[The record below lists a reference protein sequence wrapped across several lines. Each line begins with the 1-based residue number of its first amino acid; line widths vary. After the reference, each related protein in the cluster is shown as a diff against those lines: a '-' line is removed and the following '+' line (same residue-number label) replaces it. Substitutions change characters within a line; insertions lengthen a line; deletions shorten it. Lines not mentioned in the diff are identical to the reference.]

1 MIAHIQGK
9 MIEKTPTALVV
20 ETGGVGFQLLVPLSS
35 SEKLGEPGEVV
46 KLLTYLHVRE
56 DVLQL
61 YGFLTVEERHLFQ
74 LLISISGVGPK
85 LAQGILSGI
94 EVSQF
99 KQAVRANETAVLN
112 KIPGVG
118 KKTAE
123 RLVVELRDKVGLA
136 DQPETGREET
146 GQAGRPQE
154 EAILALLSLGY
165 KRNQAEKAVHSVAQ
179 EEDILSVE
187 ALLRQALTRMNR

>member
-136 DQPETGREET
+136 DQPEAGREET